1 MADDATTTT
10 ESATPDQAAAE
21 TTTATN
27 PTTPPAEPANESTDW
42 QAEAAKWK
50 ALSHKNEARAK
61 ENAKKAQDYDA
72 FQESQK
78 SELQK
83 AQEAAADW
91 ENKFK
96 QSQVTALQA
105 ETAAKNGLP
114 IELLTATTQ
123 DALDAQVAALQA
135 FKTPV
140 VPKASGVDT
149 SNSDPKPTY
158 SRAQLS
164 DPKFYSEHHDDI
176 LLALREGRIK

>member
-1 MADDATTTT
+1 MADDATTTA
-10 ESATPDQAAAE
+10 ESTTSPAAESETGSPTRE
-21 TTTATN
+21 TTTTETDHTDLA
-27 PTTPPAEPANESTDW
+27 AEVE
-42 QAEAAKWK
+42 KWK
-50 ALSHKNEARAK
+50 ALSRKNEARAA

-83 AQEAAADW
+83 AQEAATNW

-96 QSQVTALQA
+96 QSQITALQA

-135 FKTPV
+135 FKTPI

-149 SNSDPKPTY
+149 SGSDPKPTY
-158 SRAQLS
+158 TRAQLS
-164 DPKFYSEHHDDI
+164 DPKFYKDHHDDI
-176 LLALREGRIK
+176 LLASREGRITA